1 MRVSGIFGLHDVPLR
16 IDLEE
21 ISLSVERVAV
31 GLHYKRECMDEEVED
46 LLLSSNSKILINPVE
61 PVNKPKELTPH
72 FLIEFEKSV
81 FIEPDARR
89 TVFVKFPVEI
99 GIFVHG
105 KKDFQIL
112 DVLTLNKQKFTL
124 YGDVISGVICKYWK
138 SEVYSTIPD
147 TNPVYEGVIELNITN
162 TTARWVEIT
171 KAVFAAYG
179 MKIYYS
185 DDMVAMRAN
194 MRIVSKKVAE
204 IDFVN
209 SPLEKGM
216 KRSLELYTS
225 RLRQIPVV
233 ATRFL
238 MDEGI

>member
-1 MRVSGIFGLHDVPLR
+1 MKVSGIFGLHDVPLR
-16 IDLEE
+16 IDREG
-21 ISLSVERVAV
+21 ISLSVEWVTGGV
-31 GLHYKRECMDEEVED
+31 LYKRECMDDEVED
-46 LLLSSNSKILINPVE
+46 MLLSSSSKILINPVE
-61 PVNKPKELTPH
+61 PVNKPKKLTSH
-72 FLIEFEKSV
+72 VLIEFEKPV
-81 FIEPDARR
+81 FIEPHSKK
-89 TVFVKFPVEI
+89 TVFLKFPVEI
-99 GIFVHG
+99 GVFVHG

-112 DVLTLNKQKFTL
+112 DVLTLNKQKLTL
-124 YGDVISGVICKYWK
+124 YGDVISGVICKYWE

-162 TTARWVEIT
+162 TTARWVEVT
-171 KAVFAAYG
+171 KAVFAAHG

-194 MRIVSKKVAE
+194 MRIMSKKVAE

-209 SPLEKGM
+209 SPLVKGM

>member
-1 MRVSGIFGLHDVPLR
+1 MEVSGVFGLHDVPLR
-16 IDLEE
+16 MDQEG
-21 ISLSVERVAV
+21 ISLSVKRMTGGV
-31 GLHYKRECMDEEVED
+31 LYKRECMDEEVEKS
-46 LLLSSNSKILINPVE
+46 LLSSNNKILINPVE

-72 FLIEFEKSV
+72 FLIEFERSI
-81 FIEPDARR
+81 FIEPSAKKA
-89 TVFVKFPVEI
+89 VFVKFPVEI
-99 GIFVHG
+99 GVFVHG
-105 KKDFQIL
+105 KKNFQIL

-124 YGDVISGVICKYWK
+124 YGSLTSGVICKYWK

-162 TTARWVEIT
+162 TTARWVELT
-171 KAVFAAYG
+171 KAVFSAYG

-209 SPLEKGM
+209 SPLGKGM

-225 RLRQIPVV
+225 RLRKIPVI
-233 ATRFL
+233 ATKFL

>member
-1 MRVSGIFGLHDVPLR
+1 MGVSGIFGLHDVPLR
-16 IDLEE
+16 IDQER
-21 ISLSVERVAV
+21 ISISVEGTAG
-31 GLHYKRECMDEEVED
+31 GLLYKRECMDEEVEKF
-46 LLLSSNSKILINPVE
+46 LLSSNSKILINPVE

-72 FLIEFEKSV
+72 FLIEFERSV
-81 FIEPDARR
+81 FIEPSARR

-99 GIFVHG
+99 GVFVHG
-105 KKDFQIL
+105 KKNFQIL

-124 YGDVISGVICKYWK
+124 YGDVISGVICKYWM

-147 TNPVYEGVIELNITN
+147 TNHVYEGIIELNITN
-162 TTARWVEIT
+162 TTIRWVEIT
-171 KAVFAAYG
+171 KAAFAAYG

-194 MRIVSKKVAE
+194 MKITSRKVAE

-225 RLRQIPVV
+225 RLRQIPVI

>member
-1 MRVSGIFGLHDVPLR
+1 MGVSGIFGLYDVPLR
-16 IDLEE
+16 IERE
-21 ISLSVERVAV
+21 GISISVEGTAG
-31 GLHYKRECMDEEVED
+31 GLLYKRECLDEEVEKV
-46 LLLSSNSKILINPVE
+46 LLSRNSKILINPVE
-61 PVNKPKELTPH
+61 PVNTPKELTPH
-72 FLIEFEKSV
+72 FLIEFERSV
-81 FIEPDARR
+81 FIEPNAKR

-99 GIFVHG
+99 GVFVHG

-112 DVLTLNKQKFTL
+112 DILTLNKQKFTL
-124 YGDVISGVICKYWK
+124 YGDVVSGVICKYQK
-138 SEVYSTIPD
+138 SDVYSAIPD
-147 TNPVYEGVIELNITN
+147 TNLVYEGVMELNITN
-162 TTARWVEIT
+162 ITTRWVEIT

-194 MRIVSKKVAE
+194 MRIVSRKVAE
-204 IDFVN
+204 INFVN

-225 RLRQIPVV
+225 RLRKIPVI
-233 ATRFL
+233 ATKFL

>member
-1 MRVSGIFGLHDVPLR
+1 MRVPGIFGLHDVPLR

-21 ISLSVERVAV
+21 ISLSVERTV
-31 GLHYKRECMDEEVED
+31 GGLLYKRGCMDGEIEG
-46 LLLSSNSKILINPVE
+46 LLLSSDSKILINPVE
-61 PVNKPKELTPH
+61 PVNKAKELTPH
-72 FLIEFEKSV
+72 FLIEFEKSI
-81 FIEPDARR
+81 FIEPSARK
-89 TVFVKFPVEI
+89 TIFVKFPVEI
-99 GIFVHG
+99 GVFVHG
-105 KKDFQIL
+105 KKNFQIL

-124 YGDVISGVICKYWK
+124 YGDVISGVICKYWE

-162 TTARWVEIT
+162 TTARWVEVT
-171 KAVFAAYG
+171 KAVFAAHG

-204 IDFVN
+204 IDFVK

>member
-16 IDLEE
+16 IDWEG
-21 ISLSVERVAV
+21 ISLSVEGTAGGV
-31 GLHYKRECMDEEVED
+31 LYKRECMDEEVENF
-46 LLLSSNSKILINPVE
+46 LLSSNSKILINPVE

-72 FLIEFEKSV
+72 FLIEFERSI
-81 FIEPDARR
+81 FIEPSAKK

-99 GIFVHG
+99 GVFVHG

-112 DVLTLNKQKFTL
+112 DILTLNKQKFTL

-138 SEVYSTIPD
+138 SVVYSTIPD

-162 TTARWVEIT
+162 PTARWVEVT
-171 KAVFAAYG
+171 KAVFAAHG

-194 MRIVSKKVAE
+194 MKILSKKVAE

-225 RLRQIPVV
+225 RLRQIPVI

>member
-1 MRVSGIFGLHDVPLR
+1 MRVSDIFGLHEVPLR
-16 IDLEE
+16 IDLEG
-21 ISLSVERVAV
+21 ISITVERDA
-31 GLHYKRECMDEEVED
+31 GGIRYKRDCMDEEVED
-46 LLLSSNSKILINPVE
+46 LLLSSNSKIRINPVE
-61 PVNKPKELTPH
+61 PVNKPKELSPH
-72 FLIEFEKSV
+72 FLIEFEKSI
-81 FIEPDARR
+81 FIEPSARK
-89 TVFVKFPVEI
+89 TVFIKFPVEI
-99 GIFVHG
+99 GVFVYG
-105 KKDFQIL
+105 KKNFQIL
-112 DVLTLNKQKFTL
+112 DIFTLNKQKFTL
-124 YGDVISGVICKYWK
+124 YGDVINGVICKYWK

-147 TNPVYEGVIELNITN
+147 ANPVYEGVMELNITN
-162 TTARWVEIT
+162 TTARWVEVT

-209 SPLEKGM
+209 PPLEKGM

-225 RLRQIPVV
+225 RLRQIPVI
-233 ATRFL
+233 ATKFL

>member
-1 MRVSGIFGLHDVPLR
+1 MRVSGIFGLRDVPLR
-16 IDLEE
+16 INLKE
-21 ISLSVERVAV
+21 ISLSVERTAG
-31 GLHYKRECMDEEVED
+31 GLLYKRECMDEEVED
-46 LLLSSNSKILINPVE
+46 LLLSSDSKILINPVE

-72 FLIEFEKSV
+72 LLIEFEKSV
-81 FIEPDARR
+81 FIEPSARK

-99 GIFVHG
+99 GVFIHG

-124 YGDVISGVICKYWK
+124 YGTVVSGVICKYCE

-162 TTARWVEIT
+162 TTARWVEVT

-194 MRIVSKKVAE
+194 MRIVSEKVAE
-204 IDFVN
+204 VDFIN

-233 ATRFL
+233 ATKFL